1 MLAVER
7 KVFLHERHHDPTL
20 VQFSHGP
27 QKVLGISRQP
37 VHRVDNEGVA
47 SPHVLQRRQQLGPVG
62 VLAARLVS
70 EGAIK
75 LDAVKLPLGVLVER
89 ADSDVPDAVS
99 LAHVCLPLCHRPNG
113 WRQESLKTYHDMCQ
127 EKPTNGPI
135 LTRFGRPQRV
145 RLGSTVS
152 RRSAA
157 TRISNLSFVTIRSP
171 WSREQNLEQIWLS

>member
-1 MLAVER
+1 MVLRSQFGRTRTPPGENESLVACVLRGRSEPIHAVFVEFQGIVNLQGYHLR
-7 KVFLHERHHDPTL
+7 NQKSCPTAWGHL
-20 VQFSHGP
+20 
-27 QKVLGISRQP
+27 
-37 VHRVDNEGVA
+37 
-47 SPHVLQRRQQLGPVG
+47 
-62 VLAARLVS
+62 
-70 EGAIK
+70 
-75 LDAVKLPLGVLVER
+75 
-89 ADSDVPDAVS
+89 
-99 LAHVCLPLCHRPNG
+99 CLPLCHRPNG